1 MTAFRHLDFMPGVML
16 SVFFLFQCSTQ
27 TSDWFPCPA
36 SPQLVPPDPSCSFPF
51 QSLTSTTPTPRL
63 LLCAKSSHQ
72 ASFSPSWFLI
82 CTALLSC
89 PTLGKHDMLSIPK
102 CPFLPTSRPGL
113 HSLLV
118 TVVQSSLQASPG
130 APVQA
135 RSPELISHVEQTR
148 CQANWNSCDYVSMAL
163 SPS

>member
-1 MTAFRHLDFMPGVML
+1 MTAFGHLDFMPGVVW
-16 SVFFLFQCSTQ
+16 SVFFLFQCSAQ

-89 PTLGKHDMLSIPK
+89 PTLGKHDMLSK
-102 CPFLPTSRPGL
+102 CPFLLTCLASTASSSVWCSQVCK
-113 HSLLV
+113 HLLV
-118 TVVQSSLQASPG
+118 LPC
-130 APVQA
+130 
-135 RSPELISHVEQTR
+135 RHV
-148 CQANWNSCDYVSMAL
+148 AL
-163 SPS
+163 SLFHTSSRHGVRPTGTPVTMLVWH

>member
-1 MTAFRHLDFMPGVML
+1 MTAFRHLDFMPGVVWSL
-16 SVFFLFQCSTQ
+16 FFLFQCSTQ

-51 QSLTSTTPTPRL
+51 QSLTSTTPTPS
-63 LLCAKSSHQ
+63 LLCTKSSHQ
-72 ASFSPSWFLI
+72 ASFCPSWFLI

-89 PTLGKHDMLSIPK
+89 PTLGKHDILSIPM
-102 CPFLPTSRPGL
+102 CPFLLTSRPGL
-113 HSLLV
+113 HSLLIS
-118 TVVQSSLQASPG
+118 VVQSSLQASPG

-135 RSPELISHVEQTR
+135 RSPELISHIEQTW